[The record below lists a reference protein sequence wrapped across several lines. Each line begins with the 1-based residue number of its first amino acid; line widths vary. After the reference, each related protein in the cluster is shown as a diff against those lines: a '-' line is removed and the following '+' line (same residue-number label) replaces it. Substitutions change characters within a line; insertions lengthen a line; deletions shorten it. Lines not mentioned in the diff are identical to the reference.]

1 MKKPETYTELVRWF
15 NCQQLK
21 KYYDIS
27 DDELEKIYFL
37 VSKGWNVNGTRDVLY
52 LVDSSG
58 NLPSINMSVV
68 CTKSSIEGV
77 SITGGTSFRV
87 SYPASHYSSYSGGSS
102 SNNNNNNNNNNH

>member
-1 MKKPETYTELVRWF
+1 MKKPETYTELVTWF

-27 DDELEKIYFL
+27 DYELEKIYFL
-37 VSKGWNVNGTRDVLY
+37 VSKGWNVNGSRVVLH

-58 NLPSINMSVV
+58 ILPSIIMHVI
-68 CTKSSIEGV
+68 CTNSSIEGV

-87 SYPASHYSSYSGGSS
+87 FYPASYYSSSSGGSS